1 MKIAAT
7 VILFNPE
14 EDVIAN
20 ISSYYPHIGHLYI
33 CDNSAVVSEAVKQF
47 CSINKHITLMHDGNN
62 DGIAKRLNQAAR
74 AAIADGYEW
83 LLTMDQ
89 DSCFKEGL
97 FTSYKSCLTDFENAT
112 QVAMFGIEY
121 DSKLKTTGDSCNFKE
136 MNYLITSGSIL
147 NLALFKQVG
156 EFDEAL
162 FIDEVDLEYCYRAK
176 KMGLRI
182 VKFTQL
188 LLDHQLGKV
197 SYFRSLKSLQ
207 LTPRTL
213 HSPLRVYYM
222 VRNYLYVDKLY
233 RGLFNQDDTLRRKG
247 IVNRLKNNLLYGNKR
262 WQTVKYI
269 FQAYSDFKRNKMGK
283 IN

>member
-20 ISSYYPHIGHLYI
+20 ISSYYLHIGHLYI

-47 CSINKHITLMHDGNN
+47 CSANTHVTLIHDGSN

-74 AAIADGYEW
+74 AAIADGYQW

-89 DSCFKEGL
+89 DSRFKEGL
-97 FTSYKSCLTDFENAT
+97 FTSYKNCLTDFENGT

-121 DSKLKTTGDSCNFKE
+121 DSKLKTTGDNCNFKE
-136 MNYLITSGSIL
+136 INYLITSGSMV

-182 VKFTQL
+182 VKFTHL

-197 SYFRSLKSLQ
+197 SYFRSFKSLQ

-233 RGLFNQDDTLRRKG
+233 RGLFSQDDTIRRKG
-247 IVNRLKNNLLYGNKR
+247 MVNRLKNNLLYGNKR